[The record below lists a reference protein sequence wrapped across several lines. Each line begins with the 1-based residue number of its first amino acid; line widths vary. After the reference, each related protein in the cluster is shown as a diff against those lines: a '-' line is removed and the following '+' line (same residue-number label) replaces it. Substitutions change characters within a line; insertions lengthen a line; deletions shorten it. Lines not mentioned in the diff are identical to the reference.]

1 MIVRDIMSRNVKTVR
16 PDDTVRDAVR
26 KMNKFRIG
34 SVVVVNS
41 GRPTGIITERN
52 IHQSIVEPR
61 HDPSS
66 IRAKVIMTQPLI
78 TIDPNTAVEEAAPIM
93 ANNTIKTLPVIEKNK
108 ILGILTSSDIVK
120 NNPTPL
126 SILDELLPVG

>member
-1 MIVRDIMSRNVKTVR
+1 
-16 PDDTVRDAVR
+16 
-26 KMNKFRIG
+26 
-34 SVVVVNS
+34 
-41 GRPTGIITERN
+41 
-52 IHQSIVEPR
+52 
-61 HDPSS
+61 
-66 IRAKVIMTQPLI
+66 MTQPLI